1 MNQPT
6 QTFQTICL
14 PKEEASL
21 KVAHEIAFLIEN
33 QALDEDY
40 VCLGLPTGRTPYL
53 IYEELARI
61 SNERNFKWERV
72 KCFALDEYLD
82 SDSEDTF
89 HAYLYK
95 NLYSKVSIPSENCFN
110 PAECDDYDGLIAMH
124 GGLDLTIL
132 GVGGNGHIA
141 FNEPGTSENSWTH
154 CVWLTD
160 ETLKANKSLFKNPEK
175 MPSKAVTMGVATI
188 VASRKIKLVA
198 FGENKKQVLKEALKE
213 KITSNL
219 PVSYLQKHSN
229 LEVYTDFSLD

>member
-95 NLYSKVSIPSENCFN
+95 NLYSKVSIPSKNCFN
-110 PAECDDYDGLIAMH
+110 KENESDHRSHA
-124 GGLDLTIL
+124 
-132 GVGGNGHIA
+132 NGFCI
-141 FNEPGTSENSWTH
+141 
-154 CVWLTD
+154 
-160 ETLKANKSLFKNPEK
+160 
-175 MPSKAVTMGVATI
+175 
-188 VASRKIKLVA
+188 KIDT
-198 FGENKKQVLKEALKE
+198 F
-213 KITSNL
+213 
-219 PVSYLQKHSN
+219 
-229 LEVYTDFSLD
+229 